1 MGIPELVDGYEC
13 DYFDQDVEGCKCPY
27 DNRFTQTFSTFEDYK
42 NHMCNVHQCGT
53 GQRRKVRKPVSK
65 YLSKVRSQNA
75 KKQHQN
81 GSFQNTHV
89 KKETLIEF
97 VKLYDEFVQ
106 DIISKTRTYN
116 EAFLIDW
123 EKYFRITE
131 ADLMER
137 SLEGIIDRIK
147 NDYESYSRRQDRR
160 WRETEDDLYEALY

>member
-1 MGIPELVDGYEC
+1 M
-13 DYFDQDVEGCKCPY
+13 
-27 DNRFTQTFSTFEDYK
+27 FSTALMD
-42 NHMCNVHQCGT
+42 
-53 GQRRKVRKPVSK
+53 S
-65 YLSKVRSQNA
+65 
-75 KKQHQN
+75 
-81 GSFQNTHV
+81 
-89 KKETLIEF
+89 
-97 VKLYDEFVQ
+97 EFVQ

-147 NDYESYSRRQDRR
+147 NGYESYSRRQDRR